1 MTSLL
6 DRAKNLLTKSQTIL
20 IVPANPFEQ
29 ESYEASLELARILRN
44 NGKIVNLSERKAPDS
59 LPIFPAPL
67 QKTSLLIEL
76 GKNEL
81 KELFYEKQGSKLKID
96 LFFPSGTVDLEDIEI
111 TADTQKAEAD
121 TIVTIGVT
129 TLASLEE
136 ELDENFKL
144 FYEKPII
151 NIDNHQ
157 NNDGYGQINLL
168 DKNKALAEIIKLL
181 ADEPSVKPAE
191 KLPPAQKPAM
201 EMKKIGETGNFSSQ
215 KEKFALAAQTNSTPF
230 HTTAEASPEEIRRT
244 KLLSKALEK
253 IDPQNQLFPVFHL
266 HCEDFLATGA
276 QEKDLAFVIEQIKNS
291 PYTKISSFAFLWD
304 SPSCGDSAALV
315 YSENQAILSNIKQIF
330 KGEQKGKAVMFP
342 FSPQNAQIIKQ
353 KLTSLI

>member
-44 NGKIVNLSERKAPDS
+44 NGKIVNLSERKTPDS

-67 QKTSLLIEL
+67 QKTSLIIEL

-201 EMKKIGETGNFSSQ
+201 EMKKIGEIENFSSQ
-215 KEKFALAAQTNSTPF
+215 KEKFTLAIQANNTPF
-230 HTTAEASPEEIRRT
+230 HIAAEASPEEIRRA
-244 KLLSKALEK
+244 KLLGKALEK
-253 IDPQNQLFPVFHL
+253 IDSKNQSFPIYHL
-266 HCEDFLATGA
+266 HCEDFIAAGA
-276 QEKDLAFVIEQIKNS
+276 QEKDLVFVIEQIKNN
-291 PYTKISSFAFLWD
+291 PYAKTPSFAFLWD
-304 SPSCGDSAALV
+304 STAKGNSSALV
-315 YSENQAILSNIKQIF
+315 YSENQTALANIKQAF

-342 FSPQNAQIIKQ
+342 FLPQNAQIIKQ